1 MTQPIRTAGLSP
13 SPSPAP
19 AARTRAA
26 AGPQSRCNPPPFS
39 RYGHRPAPRRPPPS
53 PRLRSVPR
61 PPSNTHRKPAGPCAQ
76 ARPGQPRGRPP
87 PAPLPRT
94 APNRRL
100 PKPPQPASGP
110 GAGRGG
116 RGGASSEGSGG
127 RRRFSACGR
136 SRRQLPPLC
145 PGLALSEPCPGLREP
160 PHRHLGKGRKV
171 VDAGRWLFME
181 SSHSPRLALWP
192 AASAGAWVL
201 STVAA
206 GTVLV
211 VACVSKSLKP
221 C

>member
-116 RGGASSEGSGG
+116 AGGEVPALRGAAAAGASRPAGVPGGSS
-127 RRRFSACGR
+127 RRFAPAWLSR
-136 SRRQLPPLC
+136 SRV
-145 PGLALSEPCPGLREP
+145 
-160 PHRHLGKGRKV
+160 LG
-171 VDAGRWLFME
+171 
-181 SSHSPRLALWP
+181 
-192 AASAGAWVL
+192 
-201 STVAA
+201 
-206 GTVLV
+206 
-211 VACVSKSLKP
+211 
-221 C
+221 